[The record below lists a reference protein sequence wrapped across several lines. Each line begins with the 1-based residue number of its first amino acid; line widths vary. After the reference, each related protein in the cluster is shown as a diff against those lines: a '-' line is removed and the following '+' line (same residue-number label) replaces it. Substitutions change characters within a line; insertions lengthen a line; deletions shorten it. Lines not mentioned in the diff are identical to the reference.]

1 MGRVIREYRV
11 KSVLEEVART
21 THQDVETIRWE
32 NYCNKFMPFKKYI
45 LIGLIPHESL
55 CFISVSVQDPYCGYG
70 PVFGIRVWI
79 YCRYY
84 KMLKATGTGTVQK
97 SFSQPVIKLKYFLF
111 QSSTFSSCYKKLFQ
125 TV

>member
-55 CFISVSVQDPYCGYG
+55 CFISVSVQDPFCGYG
-70 PVFGIRVWI
+70 PVFGIQTI
-79 YCRYY
+79 F
-84 KMLKATGTGTVQK
+84 G
-97 SFSQPVIKLKYFLF
+97 QPVIKLKYFLF